1 MDPLI
6 NADPPDTE
14 PEPTIPLALLK
25 RLLHLF
31 SVSQLVLLVDHGEEV
46 ACPSRYGEI
55 VLTYRDGKLHTIG
68 HQVSDRA

>member
-31 SVSQLVLLVDHGEEV
+31 SVQTLNVLVEH
-46 ACPSRYGEI
+46 GEI
-55 VLTYRDGKLHTIG
+55 VEVHGHGQLTVTWRDGKPDLVY
-68 HQVSDRA
+68 HQASDRV